1 MNNFNRFTVK
11 AQEALQ
17 SAHEIAAAHNSGE
30 LKAIHLLAALIQD
43 ASSLVQPM
51 LIKSGVA
58 INELNR
64 DIQKELTRQP
74 KIFSSSQTAAN
85 QLYLSQE
92 LLLVLDHAAKVAV
105 AKQDEF
111 VSCEHLLVA
120 LTDVPS
126 SASSV
131 LGKFGFYKDIAL
143 RVLDD
148 IRGTAHVTDESPEN
162 KFQVLEKYAIN
173 LTTRAREGKLDPVIG
188 RDEELRRV
196 IQVLSRR
203 TKNNPVLIGE
213 PGVGKTAIVEGLAQR
228 IVSEEVPESLKG
240 KEILMLD
247 LGSLIAGTKFRGDFE
262 DRLKAF
268 IKEIQASA
276 GKLILFIDE
285 IHMIVGAG
293 AAEGAIDASN
303 LLKPALA
310 RGELRAIGATTIKEY
325 QRYIEKDAA
334 LERRFQ
340 PIMVEEPSVEDSI
353 AILRGL
359 KEKYEIHHGI
369 HISDEA
375 IVAAVTLSARYLT
388 DRFLPDKAIDLI
400 DEAGAAQRLEFD
412 SMPADIEHMRR
423 AIRNLEIEKSALEQE
438 KGDKSKDRLKAVIK
452 ELTAL
457 KKKDAHVTTLWETE
471 KGSFSKVHDVQR
483 RIEGLRHE
491 AEAEERASNF
501 ERAAKIRYGELPTL
515 EKELHALEK
524 ERIAAKGRVGSA
536 KEKFFIK
543 EAIDQ
548 EDIARIVSRWTG
560 IPVSRMM
567 ESEMKKLEV
576 IEDVLRKRVV
586 GQDHALRE
594 VANALRRARA
604 GLSDENRPLGS
615 FIFLGPTGVGKTE
628 LARALAEFMFND
640 EKALIRVDMSEFM
653 ERHAVAKLIGS
664 PPGYVGYEE
673 GGHLTEIIRHRPYS
687 LVLFDEIEKAH
698 PEVFNILLQVLDNG
712 RLTDSKG
719 KVTNFKN
726 TIIILTSNIGSEYF
740 TQAPSTLGFEKR
752 KDEGVIQEEHNEAI
766 REKVL
771 AELRD
776 AFRPEFLNR
785 LDEIILFNPLSHKDI
800 ARIVDMQLQSMVV
813 KKMEARGIQVEI
825 DPAVREFIAREGYDP
840 MYGARPI
847 RRMVQKQILDILA
860 DRIIKQELLDGKKI
874 KITLTRGHTV
884 AVV

>member
-1 MNNFNRFTVK
+1 MNNFNRFTIK

-17 SAHEIAAAHNSGE
+17 NAHEIAATHNSGE
-30 LKAIHLLAALIQD
+30 LKAIHLLAALLQD
-43 ASSLVQPM
+43 TGSLVQPM
-51 LIKSGVA
+51 LMKSGVV
-58 INELNR
+58 IDELNR
-64 DIQKELTRQP
+64 EIQRELARQP
-74 KIFSSSQTAAN
+74 KIFSSNQTTAG

-92 LLLVLDHAAKVAV
+92 LLLVLDRAAKMAV

-120 LTDVPS
+120 LSDVPS

-131 LGKFGFYKDIAL
+131 LGKFGFYKDVAIQ
-143 RVLDD
+143 VFDD
-148 IRGTAHVTDESPEN
+148 VRGASHVTDETPEN

-173 LTTRAREGKLDPVIG
+173 LTTRAREGKLDPMIG

-228 IVSEEVPESLKG
+228 IVSDHVPESLKG

-247 LGSLIAGTKFRGDFE
+247 LGSLVAGTKFRGDFE

-268 IKEIQASA
+268 VKEIQNSS
-276 GKLILFIDE
+276 GKIILFIDE

-340 PIMVEEPSVEDSI
+340 PIMVEEPSIDDGI

-400 DEAGAAQRLEFD
+400 DEAGAARRLEFD
-412 SMPADIEHMRR
+412 SMPVDMEQLRR
-423 AIRNLEIEKSALEQE
+423 TIRKYEIEKSALEQE
-438 KGDKSKDRLKAVIK
+438 KGEKNKNRLAEVTK
-452 ELTAL
+452 ELAAL
-457 KKKDAHVTTLWETE
+457 KKKDAHMTALWEKE
-471 KGSFSKVHDVQR
+471 KESFSKVHDVKRQ
-483 RIEGLRHE
+483 IETLRHE
-491 AEAEERASNF
+491 AESEERLGNF
-501 ERAAKIRYGELPTL
+501 ERVAKIRYGELPAL
-515 EKELHALEK
+515 EKELSMLEK
-524 ERIAAKGRVGSA
+524 ERSSAKGKVGSV
-536 KEKFFIK
+536 KEKLFIK

-548 EDIARIVSRWTG
+548 EDIAQVVSRWTG
-560 IPVSRMM
+560 IPLSRMM
-567 ESEMKKLEV
+567 ESEVKKLGV
-576 IEDVLRKRVV
+576 IEDVLRKRVI

-604 GLSDENRPLGS
+604 GLSDENRPVGS

-673 GGHLTEIIRHRPYS
+673 GGNLTEIIRHRPYS

-698 PEVFNILLQVLDNG
+698 PEVFNVLLQVLDNG

-740 TQAPSTLGFEKR
+740 TQVSSALGFEKG
-752 KDEGVIQEEHNEAI
+752 KDVDTIKEERDEDI

-776 AFRPEFLNR
+776 TFRPEFLNR
-785 LDEIILFNPLSHKDI
+785 LDEIILFNPLSHKDVE
-800 ARIVDMQLQSMVV
+800 RIVDIQLQNLVI
-813 KKMEARGIQVEI
+813 KKMEARGIHVEI
-825 DPAVREFIAREGYDP
+825 DTEVKELIAREGYDP

-847 RRMVQKQILDILA
+847 RRVIQKQILNTLA
-860 DRIIKQELLDGKKI
+860 DRIIKQALPDGKKI
-874 KITLTRGHTV
+874 KITLTRAHTV
-884 AVV
+884 AIV